1 MKTNS
6 NINLLLMGLIVF
18 TFITVNSSAQLNWDK
33 YEGNPIIEGSLPEW
47 DVSKWYP
54 VMIHEDGL
62 FKMWYCGWNWQTL
75 THQIGYGVSEDGINW
90 SLNDDPVIPSGNWGA
105 WDYWRMPGTVLRIN
119 DTLRMWYGGSTYSW
133 GTMQIGYAWAVE
145 ENNWNVLPEPILE
158 KGEPG
163 TWDYLHVLNPCVYFD
178 GAMYHMYY
186 TACGSEAFQIGYATS
201 NDGIHW
207 SKDYINS
214 PVISLGEDGTFYDEW
229 VMASGLVVYNDT
241 IRMFFTGN
249 DGTTTYP
256 PEYSYFRVGY
266 AWSTDYVN
274 WTVGNNMEPVVDV
287 GAVGSWDER
296 WVRAPWVMVH
306 DGRLKM
312 WYTGY
317 TFYEPV
323 KIGYALGDFIT
334 GLPHIIHVPGD
345 YPTIQQGIDAAN
357 NGDTVLV
364 SDGTY
369 YEQINFLG
377 KKPLTVA
384 SEFLMD
390 GDTNHIASTI
400 IDGSQLTNLDSASVV
415 YFVSGEDTTSI
426 LCGFTVRNGKGTYTT
441 DNNSDRQGGG
451 IWISNA
457 GAKIIHNRITH
468 NTVDDTQPGNGAS
481 TSGGG
486 IGAKYGFGNYWI
498 VIADNTIDSNSCNS
512 TYEYATGGGIALSYN
527 TRIFKNIISHNNAS
541 GYQNANVWGGGM
553 YIATNGGNCRAII
566 EENSITNNSTQ
577 GAGIAAS
584 AGGNCDNM
592 KTTFSNNL
600 VANNTANPGE
610 DSGGAGFGLYLPK
623 AGSVV
628 SGNIFRENVISDGIG
643 GAMLV
648 QGNSATNTVIVENNY
663 FINNWSPSGGGFSM
677 LSNPVLLQN
686 NVFIGNQAENEG
698 GAVWLIDYL
707 NLQFEHLAILINNS
721 FYNNAASNK
730 GGAIYSDLAKP
741 LIFNSIFWNDSA
753 ANGSEIYS
761 NLPTDT
767 VEIGFSAIDLN
778 AIQGGYT
785 IDGSGNINED
795 PLFEDLELLTLSSA
809 SPCIN
814 SGIDEYICH
823 CGDLHLAPGYDILG
837 NLRPLN
843 DYYEMGAY
851 EYPLPGI
858 GEPLTHKINDWHS
871 VYPNPF
877 TDQAKLSY
885 ELDNKTQVEI
895 TLYSISGELIQTLLS
910 EQQEAGNHE
919 LQFSSGNLPA
929 GIYFYR
935 ITTDL
940 KQATGRMILM
950 K

>member
-1 MKTNS
+1 MKT
-6 NINLLLMGLIVF
+6 LLIITCGLAVA
-18 TFITVNSSAQLNWDK
+18 VAVQAQ
-33 YEGNPIIEGSLPEW
+33 
-47 DVSKWYP
+47 
-54 VMIHEDGL
+54 
-62 FKMWYCGWNWQTL
+62 
-75 THQIGYGVSEDGINW
+75 
-90 SLNDDPVIPSGNWGA
+90 
-105 WDYWRMPGTVLRIN
+105 
-119 DTLRMWYGGSTYSW
+119 
-133 GTMQIGYAWAVE
+133 
-145 ENNWNVLPEPILE
+145 
-158 KGEPG
+158 
-163 TWDYLHVLNPCVYFD
+163 
-178 GAMYHMYY
+178 
-186 TACGSEAFQIGYATS
+186 
-201 NDGIHW
+201 
-207 SKDYINS
+207 
-214 PVISLGEDGTFYDEW
+214 
-229 VMASGLVVYNDT
+229 
-241 IRMFFTGN
+241 
-249 DGTTTYP
+249 
-256 PEYSYFRVGY
+256 
-266 AWSTDYVN
+266 
-274 WTVGNNMEPVVDV
+274 
-287 GAVGSWDER
+287 
-296 WVRAPWVMVH
+296 
-306 DGRLKM
+306 
-312 WYTGY
+312 
-317 TFYEPV
+317 
-323 KIGYALGDFIT
+323 
-334 GLPHIIHVPGD
+334 IIHVPDD

-357 NGDTVLV
+357 NFDTVLV

-390 GDTNHIASTI
+390 GDTNHIANTI

-441 DNNSDRQGGG
+441 DNYNYRQGGG
-451 IWISNA
+451 IWISEA
-457 GAKIIHNRITH
+457 GAKIVHNRITH
-468 NTVDDTQPGNGAS
+468 NTVDDTQPGNGES

-486 IGAKYGFGNYWI
+486 IGAKYGFGSYWI
-498 VIADNTIDSNSCNS
+498 VIADNTIASNSCNS
-512 TYEYATGGGIALSYN
+512 TNEYATGGGIALSYN
-527 TRIFKNIISHNNAS
+527 TRIFNNIISHNSVS
-541 GYQNANVWGGGM
+541 GYQSAQVYGGGM

-584 AGGNCDNM
+584 AGVACDNM
-592 KTTFSNNL
+592 KTIFSDNL
-600 VANNTANPGE
+600 VANNTANPSQ
-610 DSGGAGFGLYLPK
+610 DSGGAGFALYLPK
-623 AGSVV
+623 AGSEV
-628 SGNIFRENVISDGIG
+628 SRNIFRENVISVGIG
-643 GAMLV
+643 GGILV
-648 QGNSATNTVIVENNY
+648 QGNSSPNTVLVENNY
-663 FINNWSPSGGGFSM
+663 FINNWAPSGGGFSM

-686 NVFIGNQAENEG
+686 NVFIGNQAEIDG
-698 GAVWLIDYL
+698 GAVWLLDWL

-721 FYNNAASNK
+721 FYNNEASSA
-730 GGAIYSDLAKP
+730 GGAIWSNNSKP

-753 ANGSEIYS
+753 ASGSEIYS
-761 NLPTDT
+761 DLPTDT

-778 AIQGGYT
+778 AIQGGGFI

-877 TDQAKLSY
+877 NDQAKLSY
-885 ELDNKTQVEI
+885 ELDTKIQVEI
-895 TLYSISGELIQTLLS
+895 NLYNSTGELIQTLLS
-910 EQQEAGNHE
+910 EQQEAGKQE

-935 ITTDL
+935 ITTDS